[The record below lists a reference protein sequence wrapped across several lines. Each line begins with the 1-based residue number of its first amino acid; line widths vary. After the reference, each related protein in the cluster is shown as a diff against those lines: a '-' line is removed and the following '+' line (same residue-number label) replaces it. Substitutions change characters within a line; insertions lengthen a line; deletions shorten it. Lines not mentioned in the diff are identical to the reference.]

1 MNTKTL
7 HTTSLGRIYMM
18 LRADLVSTK
27 RTIITLMLS
36 LITLVYFLP
45 RLTILA
51 DLNVQAFMER
61 WARTYNL
68 GVVEW
73 VMMTAT
79 LIYFWVY
86 VNRRIV
92 HSQPTLFSTL
102 PAKLW
107 EKLVS
112 IALYAVVLSILYQV
126 AVRIEFLME
135 YLTVPAMTWKE
146 EFAKIN
152 FVPMFPAELLNF
164 MLTISWEADNMGAA
178 SWFIWGLNFTAVL
191 GLWCSLQMSLFT
203 AMTHIRNAFVALFAH
218 FICMLQWGSLFIFIV
233 TQVFSR
239 PLISNGE
246 IDQHFISF
254 LLLFNGYLWGTV
266 ALLVYFCRRK
276 LQRLP
281 S

>member
-45 RLTILA
+45 RLMILT
-51 DLNVQAFMER
+51 DLNIQAFMESWVR
-61 WARTYNL
+61 IYNL

-112 IALYAVVLSILYQV
+112 IALYAVVLSILYQM

-135 YLTVPAMTWKE
+135 YLTVPAMPWKE

-152 FVPMFPAELLNF
+152 FVPMFPAELLNI
-164 MLTISWEADNMGAA
+164 MLTSGWKSDNISEA
-178 SWFIWGLNFTAVL
+178 SWVIWGLNFTAVL
-191 GLWCSLQMSLFT
+191 GLWCFLQISLFT

-218 FICMLQWGSLFIFIV
+218 FICSLQWSSLFIFIV
-233 TQVFSR
+233 TLIFSR
-239 PLISNGE
+239 TMIDNGE
-246 IDQHFISF
+246 IDQQTTSF
-254 LLLFNGYLWGTV
+254 LLLFNAYLWGTV